1 MSRPTIF
8 SCISLCVCFLLA
20 TDLVYAEHNY
30 PGGIVAFSIT
40 KESSE
45 LPEVRYGTREPIVIE
60 RARHWHILVGLS
72 LETLPGEYL
81 IYIKRAVDDSR
92 AFVETFNVEQKNY
105 STLSGNRQAKNIY
118 AKHTVLN
125 DLDFKNTDQPTLPL
139 RYPVESDW
147 IKRFGQV
154 LNTKSE
160 EVIRQNLISTVI
172 TNISTVVAPQNAIVS
187 RIETDE
193 FDISTLFLDHGR
205 GLYSVIRGVTD
216 LSIETGN
223 GVMAGAVLGKSPVY
237 EGRNSTISWQ
247 VIMNGVYVNPV
258 LLVEADFL

>member
-1 MSRPTIF
+1 M
-8 SCISLCVCFLLA
+8 
-20 TDLVYAEHNY
+20 
-30 PGGIVAFSIT
+30 
-40 KESSE
+40 
-45 LPEVRYGTREPIVIE
+45 
-60 RARHWHILVGLS
+60 
-72 LETLPGEYL
+72 
-81 IYIKRAVDDSR
+81 
-92 AFVETFNVEQKNY
+92 
-105 STLSGNRQAKNIY
+105 
-118 AKHTVLN
+118 
-125 DLDFKNTDQPTLPL
+125 
-139 RYPVESDW
+139 ESDW